1 MSPVTRSRAI
11 AVGLAAALAGCRH
24 VGDFVW
30 VDAFQEPAQ
39 ARPTTYVIG
48 AGDLVSVRVFGQEG
62 MSARVKVRPDGKVS
76 LPFLADLMAAGLE
89 PVALAARIQERLK
102 EFVVNPVV
110 TVALEE
116 AAPFEISVLGEVARP
131 GAYRLESEAGVL
143 NALAAAGGPTEYA
156 RLDRLF
162 VLRPVG
168 KDGDRPG
175 LVRIRLTYEALSRA
189 EGRAATLRLR
199 KGDVVVV
206 E

>member
-1 MSPVTRSRAI
+1 VAL
-11 AVGLAAALAGCRH
+11 GLTAALAACQH
-24 VGDFVW
+24 VGQFVW
-30 VDAFQEPAQ
+30 VDAYQEPVQ
-39 ARPTTYVIG
+39 ARSATYAIG
-48 AGDLVSVRVFGQEG
+48 VGDVVSVRVFGQEG
-62 MSARVKVRPDGKVS
+62 MSARVRVRPDGKVS
-76 LPFLADLMAAGLE
+76 LPFLADVAAAGLE

-116 AAPFEISVLGEVARP
+116 AAPLEISVVGEVARP
-131 GAYRLESEAGVL
+131 GVYRLEPEAGVL

-162 VLRPVG
+162 VLRPG
-168 KDGDRPG
+168 AKEGGRIE
-175 LVRIRLTYEALSRA
+175 LARIRLTYEALSRA
-189 EGRAATLRLR
+189 EGRAAKLHLR